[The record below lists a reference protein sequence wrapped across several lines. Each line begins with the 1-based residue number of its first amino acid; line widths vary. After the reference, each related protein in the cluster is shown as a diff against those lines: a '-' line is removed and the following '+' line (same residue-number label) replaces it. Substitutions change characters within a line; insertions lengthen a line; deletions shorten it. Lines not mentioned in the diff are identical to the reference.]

1 MLVIQVYRKEDSRM
15 RNVFFTDNETIE
27 TTLRGK
33 EILGAPMLN
42 KGVAFT
48 KEERKTLG
56 LEGLLPPMTLSL
68 DEQAKRAYEQ
78 FLAQADNLGK
88 NVYLND
94 LQNRN
99 AVLFYRLLQ
108 DHLKEMLPVVYT
120 PTVGQAIQEYSHEYR
135 RPGGVYL
142 SIDNVEGIEE
152 ALKNID
158 ANSEDIDLMVI
169 TDSESILGIGDWGVG
184 GINIAIGKLAVYTA
198 AAGIDPSRVLP
209 VVLDVGTNNEKLLND
224 PLYIGNRHER
234 IRGERYDHFVDQ
246 FISKSLEI
254 FPNALLHWE
263 DFGNVNARNIIN
275 KYGKEIL
282 TFNDDIQGT
291 GAVTLAAIFS
301 AVQVSKMPLRDHRV
315 LIFGPGT
322 AGIGIADQVRDAMVL
337 DGITEDEAY
346 KNFWAVD
353 FRGLLTDDM
362 DDLLGFQTP
371 YARKA
376 EEVKDWNREEDKI
389 SLLEVVR
396 QVKPTILIGTSGVA
410 GAFSE
415 EIVKEMAKHVER
427 PAILPMS
434 NPTPLAEATP
444 ENLLNWTEGKAL
456 VATGSPFEPVNYDGV
471 EYEIG
476 QSNNAFVFP
485 GLGLGSI
492 VVKAEVITDS
502 MFAACAH
509 AVAQMVDS
517 SKPGA
522 SLLPRVEELREVS
535 YNVALAVA
543 NAAIKDGVAKEVPTD
558 VKAAVKAAMWEP
570 TYKEIKALETV
581 NA

>member
-1 MLVIQVYRKEDSRM
+1 
-15 RNVFFTDNETIE
+15 
-27 TTLRGK
+27 
-33 EILGAPMLN
+33 
-42 KGVAFT
+42 
-48 KEERKTLG
+48 
-56 LEGLLPPMTLSL
+56 
-68 DEQAKRAYEQ
+68 
-78 FLAQADNLGK
+78 
-88 NVYLND
+88 
-94 LQNRN
+94 
-99 AVLFYRLLQ
+99 
-108 DHLKEMLPVVYT
+108 
-120 PTVGQAIQEYSHEYR
+120 
-135 RPGGVYL
+135 
-142 SIDNVEGIEE
+142 
-152 ALKNID
+152 
-158 ANSEDIDLMVI
+158 
-169 TDSESILGIGDWGVG
+169 
-184 GINIAIGKLAVYTA
+184 
-198 AAGIDPSRVLP
+198 
-209 VVLDVGTNNEKLLND
+209 
-224 PLYIGNRHER
+224 
-234 IRGERYDHFVDQ
+234 
-246 FISKSLEI
+246 
-254 FPNALLHWE
+254 
-263 DFGNVNARNIIN
+263 
-275 KYGKEIL
+275 
-282 TFNDDIQGT
+282 
-291 GAVTLAAIFS
+291 
-301 AVQVSKMPLRDHRV
+301 MPLRDHRV

-509 AVAQMVDS
+509 AVAEMVDS
-517 SKPGA
+517 GKPGA

-543 NAAIKDGVAKEVPTD
+543 NG
-558 VKAAVKAAMWEP
+558 
-570 TYKEIKALETV
+570 
-581 NA
+581 N